1 MKLFVTG
8 PVLFGNK
15 QDEISMVANT
25 VTSQTGSKITLSCH
39 ISYEDELA
47 TEFELILPN
56 GTIVKQPMLEVVSL
70 TTADAGNYT
79 CVTNDLFGSFDAS
92 VYVDVHCKLK

>member
-1 MKLFVTG
+1 MTLFVAG
-8 PVLFGNK
+8 PVLFANK

-25 VTSQTGSKITLSCH
+25 VTSQTESNITLYCS

-47 TEFELILPN
+47 TEFEIILPN
-56 GTIVKQPMLEVVSL
+56 GTIVKQPMLEVASL

-92 VYVDVHCKLK
+92 VYLDVQCKLK